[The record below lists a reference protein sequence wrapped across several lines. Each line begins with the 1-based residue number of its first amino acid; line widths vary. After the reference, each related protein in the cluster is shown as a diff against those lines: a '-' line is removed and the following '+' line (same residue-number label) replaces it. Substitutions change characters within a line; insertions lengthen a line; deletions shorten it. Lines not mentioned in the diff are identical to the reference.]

1 MGFNDFNDDIHL
13 DVCQNI
19 EAGLKIQY
27 EIFPELTDNLCV
39 LGLDNAVIAIKQY
52 YGYAKN
58 ERVSG
63 NPQIGGIIEWCVNIG
78 IERIGNINNLTL
90 KEYVARIGKIKK
102 SVILHSEY
110 GARAYYDFI
119 KNYV

>member
-1 MGFNDFNDDIHL
+1 MVFSDFNDDMHL

-19 EAGLKIQY
+19 EAGLKMQY
-27 EIFPELTDNLCV
+27 EIFPELTDNLCI
-39 LGLDNAVIAIKQY
+39 LGLENAVIAIKQH

-63 NPQIGGIIEWCVNIG
+63 EPLIGGIIEWCVDIG

-90 KEYVARIGKIKK
+90 KEYVARISKIKK
-102 SVILHSEY
+102 SVILHSED
-110 GARAYYDFI
+110 GRRGYYDFI